1 MYNNNNNCNYVLII
15 YYRAVISVVSQISL
29 MPLIVLGAAVCP
41 KGIEGTL
48 YAFLMSLTEIGGI
61 IGDLLSTL
69 LTSSLGVDD
78 SNFSNLWILILI
90 CNIWSLIPISL
101 LFLVPKNLNN
111 SIENGDTFKKIEKAE
126 EEHNELE
133 VV

>member
-1 MYNNNNNCNYVLII
+1 
-15 YYRAVISVVSQISL
+15 

-78 SNFSNLWILILI
+78 SNFANLWILILI

-111 SIENGDTFKKIEKAE
+111 YSIDNDDNIKKIEE
-126 EEHNELE
+126 EEEEEEEDNELE
-133 VV
+133 IV